1 VVVDFSTDPAQIVT
15 AFAERRDP
23 QGCKPLSVTID
34 NLTFDH
40 VDYDAGADVL
50 YLHIGDPS
58 TAVDFD
64 STPEGHALRFN
75 AAGEIVGIT
84 LVGPRHLLDRDGKLE
99 ITLPHHVDVGA
110 GTLDQAL
117 ATASKVC

>member
-1 VVVDFSTDPAQIVT
+1 MEAMT
-15 AFAERRDP
+15 
-23 QGCKPLSVTID
+23 VTID
-34 NLTFDH
+34 NLTFDR
-40 VDYDAGADVL
+40 VDYDAAADVL
-50 YLHIGDPS
+50 YLHKGDPS

-84 LVGPRHLLDRDGKLE
+84 LVSPRHFLDRDGKLE
-99 ITLPHHVDVGA
+99 ITLPHHVNVDA

-117 ATASKVC
+117 VAA